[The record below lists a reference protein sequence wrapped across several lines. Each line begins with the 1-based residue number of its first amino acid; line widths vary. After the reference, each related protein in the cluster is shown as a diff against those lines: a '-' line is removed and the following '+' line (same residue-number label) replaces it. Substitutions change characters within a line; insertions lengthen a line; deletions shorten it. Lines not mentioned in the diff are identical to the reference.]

1 MYLRDVNPDSLAF
14 CYAHT
19 QVEKFQV
26 QTSSVLAFKEFSS
39 VIACNKVKC
48 WTMSGLFL
56 NCINSLENEY
66 KPNGISEK
74 EGV

>member
-1 MYLRDVNPDSLAF
+1 
-14 CYAHT
+14 
-19 QVEKFQV
+19 
-26 QTSSVLAFKEFSS
+26 
-39 VIACNKVKC
+39 
-48 WTMSGLFL
+48 MSGLFL